1 MTRSR
6 PSRDSRADAGTDHRI
21 VLVATAAAT
30 LAVTIYTSLQAWLL
44 NGCTAAQGVGVE
56 VWAAVGAAVVAP
68 VVMLSA
74 VHVLRPERYGYL
86 ARFLS
91 VVAIAVGAALTLAA
105 ARAALAALL
114 APDAVAP
121 ARIGEYISATVA
133 AACAVGLGL
142 VQVDVARRIRHAE
155 REQSIAQAR
164 AAGLVAELQEEELRL
179 RYELAETIHG
189 SVQGTFVVMEARLRH
204 LALSAQ
210 HADAG
215 IAGELHAVAAQLER
229 LREKELRALSGRLY
243 PLDLE
248 RGLAPAVRALVVRLP
263 PSVAVTAPDDA
274 VFAAFES
281 RLSHEARVL
290 VVRVIEDAFSNAL
303 RHGSADHVIITARE
317 SGSTLHVVVS
327 NNGSAP
333 PATPS
338 LSGLARLRRRAQV
351 LGGELVL
358 APRHGGRSPSGAR
371 LALTLPMLSVENARR
386 AAASAGATAA
396 QRTPPPAP

>member
-243 PLDLE
+243 PVDLE
-248 RGLAPAVRALVVRLP
+248 RGLASAVRALVVRLP

>member
-243 PLDLE
+243 PVDLE

>member
-21 VLVATAAAT
+21 VLVATAAAP

-179 RYELAETIHG
+179 RYELAETIRG

-243 PLDLE
+243 PVDLE

-333 PATPS
+333 PATPA

-358 APRHGGRSPSGAR
+358 EPLHGGRSPTGAR
-371 LALTLPMLSVENARR
+371 LTLTLPTLSLEDARR

-396 QRTPPPAP
+396 PRTPPPAP